1 MIMNETRPRIGLL
14 GLMQELYDDMIPGIT
29 QHQEE
34 YVKQVVSKLSPSL
47 DIYFPGAARNR
58 KDIETYTKEFHDK
71 EMAGIIV
78 VNLVYGPGVNL
89 VRALQNNR
97 LPLLLANI
105 QPEESVSLDWDM
117 NDLTYNQG
125 IHGMQDTAN
134 TIIRTIGDNFSIIT
148 DDWRSDSFEQYVSDW
163 SKAAQTAAE
172 LKKMKIAWFGKMNG
186 MHDTITD
193 FSALMRIVGPE
204 IREERM
210 GEVYRIMEDLTTS
223 EVNAQIEEDRK
234 VYTID
239 KDLPRENHEHAV
251 KIMLAFEKI
260 LEKEGYAGYSAN
272 FDVFKGDGRFRQIG
286 LLAASNLMAKGYG
299 YGAEGDVNSTT
310 LVCAGNILCGEA
322 NFTEMYAMDFKRN
335 SMLMSHMGEGNWKF
349 ARKDKDI
356 RLANRELGIGEL
368 DNPPTPVFM
377 VEPGEATISSLIP
390 IKGDH
395 FRLVVMKGKV
405 LDTEEHPNIEM
416 PYFHFSPD
424 SGVKEANTAWLR
436 AGGSHHQAMLMGNQ
450 LRKWE
455 LLCKILGIEYV
466 EV

>member
-1 MIMNETRPRIGLL
+1 MNESKPKIGLL

-29 QHQEE
+29 RHQENYIE
-34 YVKQVVSKLSPSL
+34 EVVSHLGSSIE
-47 DIYFPGAARNR
+47 IYFPGAARNR
-58 KDIETYTKEFHDK
+58 TDVENFTKKFHDK
-71 EMAGIIV
+71 GMAGIMA

-105 QPEESVSLDWDM
+105 QPEQTVSIDWDM

-125 IHGMQDTAN
+125 IHGMQDTSN
-134 TIIRTIGDNFSIIT
+134 TIIRTCGNNFSVIT
-148 DDWRSDSFEQYVSDW
+148 EDWRSDHFREYVLDW
-163 SKAAQTAAE
+163 SKAAQTADQ

-193 FSALMRIVGPE
+193 FSALMRVVGPE

-210 GEVYRIMEDLTTS
+210 GDVHRMMESLTTE

-239 KDLPRENHEHAV
+239 EDLPAESHEHAV

-260 LEKEGYAGYSAN
+260 LEKEPYAGYSAN

-310 LVCAGNILCGEA
+310 LVCAGNILCGQA

-349 ARKDKDI
+349 ARKDKPI
-356 RLANRELGIGEL
+356 RLANRELGIGNL

-390 IKGDH
+390 LKGDH

-405 LDTEEHPNIEM
+405 LDTEEYPNIEM

-424 SGVKEANTAWLR
+424 SGVREANTGWLR
-436 AGGSHHQAMLMGNQ
+436 AGGSHHQAMLMGDQ
-450 LRKWE
+450 LRKWQ
-455 LLCKILGIEYV
+455 LLCEILGIEYV